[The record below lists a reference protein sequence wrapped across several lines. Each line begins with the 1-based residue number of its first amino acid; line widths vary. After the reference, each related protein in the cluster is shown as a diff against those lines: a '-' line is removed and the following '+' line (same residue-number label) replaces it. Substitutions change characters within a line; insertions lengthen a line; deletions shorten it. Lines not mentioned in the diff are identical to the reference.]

1 MRREQPNGLNGKRK
15 REKNYGKE
23 YRFHWRE
30 TLYQFC
36 TFFKNLKN
44 LGLRWVFTA
53 AHGWLS
59 VVVSGATFHPGAR
72 ASRCCGFSCAPGGA
86 QVLRERALVVVVQG
100 LSCPVACGIFLDQ
113 RSNLC
118 PLHLQVNSQ
127 PLYHQGSPVLYFFF
141 FFEKKVP
148 GAREPLITSLSIRL
162 PGTLPPH
169 MNDLCSLHPGRSVE
183 GSRRVSFKPR
193 PQPVWHHQGG
203 LGVERQ
209 AQRAPWTRSAH
220 ATPQRVQSGPG
231 IWQQEFLSVSQHSRV
246 LVTRWSFVALG

>member
-141 FFEKKVP
+141 FFWEKSSRCP
-148 GAREPLITSLSIRL
+148 GAIDNFSVNQAARHSAPTYEWPVFTAPRQKCWRQQESVLQASASTSVAPSRRARCGKTGSE
-162 PGTLPPH
+162 GTLDSVSPCHSPKSAVWPW
-169 MNDLCSLHPGRSVE
+169 DLAA
-183 GSRRVSFKPR
+183 RVS
-193 PQPVWHHQGG
+193 
-203 LGVERQ
+203 EC
-209 AQRAPWTRSAH
+209 
-220 ATPQRVQSGPG
+220 
-231 IWQQEFLSVSQHSRV
+231 
-246 LVTRWSFVALG
+246 

>member
-1 MRREQPNGLNGKRK
+1 MWNLPGPEIKPVSFASAGEFSTTVPPGKSS
-15 REKNYGKE
+15 
-23 YRFHWRE
+23 
-30 TLYQFC
+30 
-36 TFFKNLKN
+36 
-44 LGLRWVFTA
+44 
-53 AHGWLS
+53 S
-59 VVVSGATFHPGAR
+59 V
-72 ASRCCGFSCAPGGA
+72 
-86 QVLRERALVVVVQG
+86 L
-100 LSCPVACGIFLDQ
+100 
-113 RSNLC
+113 
-118 PLHLQVNSQ
+118 
-127 PLYHQGSPVLYFFF
+127 FF

-246 LVTRWSFVALG
+246 LVTR